1 MTVIFPDPREAMH
14 TLDNP
19 LGLLGIE
26 FVEYATAQPQ
36 IFGQSLE
43 RLGFCPVARHR
54 SREVLLYRQGDM
66 NIIVNAHRSA
76 DQPPPADK
84 AQIAAVAFR
93 VRHAGRA
100 YKHLLDRGAWGVSS
114 RVEVMELNIPAIH
127 GVGDSRLYFVDRC
140 GDFSIYD
147 VDFIPIPGVNPHPPA
162 RRGLRFF
169 GLVQYIGWDRMVD
182 WITFYR
188 ELFGFQDLPAE
199 RHFGVMH
206 RGCILASPCGQVYW
220 QLVDPAADSW
230 PDVSGEEYLERLALA
245 CDDVPA
251 TVAELRGRGVDFLQL
266 GITVADGRDQG
277 ALTTPSDS
285 GPSFELVRG
294 PGERGDVPHPPET
307 VDHTGK
313 EIHHAA

>member
-1 MTVIFPDPREAMH
+1 MTVILPDPREAVRA
-14 TLDNP
+14 LDNP

-26 FVEYATAQPQ
+26 FVEYVTAQPQ
-36 IFGQSLE
+36 ILGQSLE
-43 RLGFCPVARHR
+43 RLGFRPVARHR

-66 NIIVNAHRSA
+66 NIIVNAHRPA
-76 DQPPPADK
+76 DQPPLADK

-100 YKHLLDRGAWGVSS
+100 YKRLLDLGAWGVSS

-127 GVGDSRLYFVDRC
+127 GVGDSRFYLVDRC

-147 VDFIPIPGVNPHPPA
+147 VDFIPIPDVDPHPPA
-162 RRGLRFF
+162 QHGLRFF

-206 RGCILASPCGQVYW
+206 RGCILSSPCGRVYW
-220 QLVDPAADSW
+220 QLVDPAVDSW

-245 CDDVPA
+245 CDEVPD
-251 TVAELRGRGVDFLQL
+251 TVSALREQGVEFLQL
-266 GITVADGRDQG
+266 AMATAPERDHG
-277 ALTTPSDS
+277 ALTTPSDT
-285 GPSFELVRG
+285 GPSFELVRE
-294 PGERGDVPHPPET
+294 PR
-307 VDHTGK
+307 
-313 EIHHAA
+313 